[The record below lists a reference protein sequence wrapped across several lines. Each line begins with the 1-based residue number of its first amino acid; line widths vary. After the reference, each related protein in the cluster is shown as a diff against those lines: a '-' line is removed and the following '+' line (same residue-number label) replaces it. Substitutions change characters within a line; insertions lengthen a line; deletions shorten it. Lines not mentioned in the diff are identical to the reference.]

1 MKFTYAP
8 YNLCMHLD
16 PFSGPKN
23 DAFWTSKSVKIDPK
37 TRSETKMFFESL
49 LVRFLVSFGT
59 PWGAVWVPKWD
70 AKPCTSRLGLPGTH
84 PGVDLASSKRHY
96 GISKALGVALGP
108 FLAPILGPWPPFW
121 TLRGSILDPPGP
133 HPGTFGSNY
142 GLRSAPNSQPCALN
156 SSETFSNCKTGIE
169 KKCKIHNPNHDKEM
183 HLETNYRQTCT
194 GRQLTIQELVFKKA

>member
-23 DAFWTSKSVKIDPK
+23 DAFSTSKSVKIDPK

-59 PWGAVWVPKWD
+59 PRGAVWVPKWD

-121 TLRGSILDPPGP
+121 TLRGSILDPPGLHFGP
-133 HPGTFGSNY
+133 SGRPLGVAGDGQRTVFFLSGIALEPKMAPRPRPRASGT
-142 GLRSAPNSQPCALN
+142 LPNLK
-156 SSETFSNCKTGIE
+156 F
-169 KKCKIHNPNHDKEM
+169 
-183 HLETNYRQTCT
+183 L
-194 GRQLTIQELVFKKA
+194 

>member
-121 TLRGSILDPPGP
+121 TLWGSILHPPGL
-133 HPGTFGSNY
+133 FGPSWASPLHSPLLPSILSTADVLS
-142 GLRSAPNSQPCALN
+142 GVLCVDSCAEQVVCL
-156 SSETFSNCKTGIE
+156 I
-169 KKCKIHNPNHDKEM
+169 
-183 HLETNYRQTCT
+183 
-194 GRQLTIQELVFKKA
+194 